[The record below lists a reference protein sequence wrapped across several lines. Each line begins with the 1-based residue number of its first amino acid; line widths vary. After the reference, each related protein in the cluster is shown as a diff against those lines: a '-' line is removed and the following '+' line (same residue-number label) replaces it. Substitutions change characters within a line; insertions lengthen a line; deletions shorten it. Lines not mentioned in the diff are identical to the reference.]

1 MRVMKLSTWKKLL
14 EIIHEIL
21 RFLQTMYN
29 FFQVKVITLIVYF
42 SNNLSNGKDKRIFD
56 NW

>member
-29 FFQVKVITLIVYF
+29 FFQVKVINLIVYF